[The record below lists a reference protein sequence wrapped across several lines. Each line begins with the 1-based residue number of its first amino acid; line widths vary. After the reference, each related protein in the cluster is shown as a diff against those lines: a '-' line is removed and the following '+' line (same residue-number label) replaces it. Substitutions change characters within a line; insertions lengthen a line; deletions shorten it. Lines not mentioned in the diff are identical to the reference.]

1 MTSQTELD
9 QTMLTWLNDVRQAPK
24 SDRLTDT
31 LDALYA
37 AGPTVQATKHAQ
49 AKVRQALAQV
59 KGRIVYYDVAPRTLV
74 GMLFVA
80 VNDRGLVALDF
91 GLSES
96 DFVARVQQRT
106 KATLIRSRDKAAEA
120 LRQVEDY
127 LTGRRT
133 TFDLPLDMS
142 LMTDFQRRVL
152 RAALKIPRGQYRTY
166 HEIAQAIGKPKAAR
180 AVGQALGHNPVPIV
194 IPCHRVL
201 GSDGSLHGYSGG
213 GGLKTK
219 AWLLKLEGVQLAS

>member
-1 MTSQTELD
+1 MSETTLD
-9 QTMLTWLNDVRQAPK
+9 RNLIAWLGDSDQVTQPETLTAA
-24 SDRLTDT
+24 

-37 AGPTVQATKHAQ
+37 AGPGAQATKQAQ
-49 AKVRQALAQV
+49 AKVHQALAQT
-59 KGRIVYYDVAPRTLV
+59 KGRTVYYDVAPRTLV

-91 GLSES
+91 GLRES
-96 DFVARVQQRT
+96 DFVARVQHRA
-106 KATLIRSRDKAAEA
+106 KATLIRSREKTAEA

-127 LTGRRT
+127 LAGKRT

-152 RAALKIPRGQYRTY
+152 LAALKIPRGQYRTY
-166 HEIAQAIGKPKAAR
+166 HEIAQAIGKPKASR

-219 AWLLKLEGVQLAS
+219 AWLLELEGVRLS